1 MPNISLC
8 MIIKNEEK
16 YLTEC
21 LESVKN
27 VVDEIIIVDT
37 GSTDNSIDIAKN
49 YNARIFSFEWIK
61 DFSAARNFSIAQATG
76 DWILYLDADERLDQ
90 SSISELKKLT
100 TTKQKIA
107 YNCTVRNLD
116 SEIGRDNSMRYPRL
130 FPNYEGIQFTGKV
143 HEQISPSLKEKGI
156 EILSS
161 NILIIHVGYNVSL
174 EKKKQKAK
182 RNLELLLEEYF
193 VNKSPYFA
201 YQLGLTY
208 QILGDVDN
216 AINYLK
222 LAAENVKLDKNL
234 RAQSFAQIAF
244 IYHQNHKVQDAERNI
259 LLSLKL
265 DERQPFAYL
274 LASKISLRKNELT
287 LAEEKCKRAYLLN
300 QDHLLKSI
308 EQNQVIHL
316 DPEEIIFYG
325 ITLAL
330 QNRNNPNYQ
339 FYQKEIH
346 QYYVSHAGKN
356 SLRALAVQKVFMNS
370 SFTVE
375 ESETLI
381 NMITPSN
388 LGFFIFMFGNNPYKQ
403 QILEITQKLL
413 KKFPD
418 SVEVKKLLAKLL
430 DEFGRLDEAILILEK
445 LIVEDQKDPSI
456 YFYLI
461 TYYLKQGSQEKIK
474 PIISKLEKN
483 FSNIPEVM
491 TRVRTLKR
499 KLLMLT
505 TVPL

>member
-21 LESVKN
+21 FESVKN
-27 VVDEIIIVDT
+27 VVDEIIVVDT

-49 YNARIFSFEWIK
+49 YNAKIFSFEWTK
-61 DFSAARNFSIAQATG
+61 DFSAARNYSIAQASG

-90 SSISELKKLT
+90 SSIGELKKLT
-100 TTKQKIA
+100 HAKQKVA
-107 YNCTVRNLD
+107 YNCIVRNLD
-116 SEIGRDNSMRYPRL
+116 SEVSRDNSMLYPRL
-130 FPNYEGIQFTGKV
+130 FPNNEEIQFSGKV
-143 HEQISPSLKEKGI
+143 HEQITPSLKEKGI

-161 NILIIHVGYNVSL
+161 NILIIHVGYNISL
-174 EKKKQKAK
+174 EEKRKKAK
-182 RNLELLLEEYF
+182 RNLELLLDEYF

-208 QILGDVDN
+208 QVLGDADS
-216 AINYLK
+216 ALNYLRI
-222 LAAENVKLDKNL
+222 AAENIKLDKNL
-234 RAQSFAQIAF
+234 RAQCFAQMAF
-244 IYHQNHKVQDAERNI
+244 IYHQNHKVQDAERNV

-265 DERQPFAYL
+265 DERQPFTYL

-287 LAEEKCKRAYLLN
+287 LAEEKCRRAYLLN
-300 QDHLLKSI
+300 QDQLLKSL

-316 DPEEIIFYG
+316 DPEEVIFYG

-330 QNRNNPNYQ
+330 QNRNTPNYQ
-339 FYQKEIH
+339 YYQKELYHLYIS
-346 QYYVSHAGKN
+346 QDGKN
-356 SLRALAVQKVFMNS
+356 SLRAIVVQKVFMNS
-370 SFTVE
+370 SFSVE
-375 ESETLI
+375 ESETLLK
-381 NMITPSN
+381 MITPSN
-388 LGFFIFMFGNNPYKQ
+388 LGFFIFIFGNNPYKQ

-413 KKFPD
+413 KKFPE
-418 SVEVKKLLAKLL
+418 SVDVKKLIAKLL
-430 DEFGRLDEAILILEK
+430 DEFGRVDEAIMILEK

-461 TYYLKQGSQEKIK
+461 TYYLKQGKQEKIK
-474 PIISKLEKN
+474 PIVAKLERN